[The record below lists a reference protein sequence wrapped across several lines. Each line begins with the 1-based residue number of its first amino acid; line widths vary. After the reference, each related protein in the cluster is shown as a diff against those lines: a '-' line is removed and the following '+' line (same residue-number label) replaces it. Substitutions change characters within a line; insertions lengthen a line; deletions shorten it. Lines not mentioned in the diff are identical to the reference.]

1 MRNPISKTFNF
12 STSIIAQ
19 NEPRALHNQLVQIK
33 EEPMEFGQRP
43 EPTASPSN
51 MEDESSMEQQVYLC
65 LRGVT
70 FTGKEKKNICLIFR
84 IHKRKNI
91 FE

>member
-1 MRNPISKTFNF
+1 
-12 STSIIAQ
+12 
-19 NEPRALHNQLVQIK
+19 
-33 EEPMEFGQRP
+33 MEFGQRP
-43 EPTASPSN
+43 ESTASPSN

-84 IHKRKNI
+84 IRKRKNI